1 MVNAVHE
8 PVTYSGCI
16 NCFMVR
22 DSLQSEDLK
31 SLGALFTFFFHSVFL
46 SSIPFFFTSCS
57 LSLNAGVLVS
67 WDIWK
72 HAICGLCGVYLPVDA
87 YKYKISSFIMVKL
100 IFKLPVSSETIDANR
115 CIQNRDAR
123 EGIGKSDLE

>member
-1 MVNAVHE
+1 MGVSTASWSEILCRVRISSRLGLFLLFSSIQ
-8 PVTYSGCI
+8 YS
-16 NCFMVR
+16 F
-22 DSLQSEDLK
+22 L
-31 SLGALFTFFFHSVFL
+31 VFL
-46 SSIPFFFTSCS
+46 FFTSCS